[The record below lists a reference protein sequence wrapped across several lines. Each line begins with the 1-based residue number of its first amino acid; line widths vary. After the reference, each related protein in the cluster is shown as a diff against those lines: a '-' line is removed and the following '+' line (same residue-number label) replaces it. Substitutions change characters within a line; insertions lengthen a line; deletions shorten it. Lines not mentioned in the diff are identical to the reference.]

1 LDEDHLPFGNGLSAL
16 RSTTLVRNQKV
27 NVICSNRA
35 AAQRSDLENPGS
47 IMRFY
52 GTAEI
57 HESEEYRD
65 KIRTML
71 QK

>member
-27 NVICSNRA
+27 NVIYSNRA
-35 AAQRSDLENPGS
+35 AAQRNDLENPGS

-52 GTAEI
+52 WTAEI